1 MFVASEPLEAAGR
14 KGLIITVT
22 LMNLTWLTPIEQ
34 VPKHRLLGV
43 TVDEQLKW
51 QTHINNKLFAEL
63 FLEIFFFFQ
72 N

>member
-1 MFVASEPLEAAGR
+1 MLMGTRQKHQQQQLPL
-14 KGLIITVT
+14 
-22 LMNLTWLTPIEQ
+22 NLNFETTQI
-34 VPKHRLLGV
+34 KHVSNRRLLGV